1 MRVVKQGY
9 HGFYLPEA
17 QVMLDGVPADS
28 DCQGVFVSHA
38 HADHVPRNRSL
49 SVYASPATAA
59 LMRARGHQ
67 GAIVEVPFGT
77 PIDLPAARVTLY
89 EAGHI
94 LGSSMVFV
102 QTEQGSLL
110 YTGDC
115 RNPAA
120 ATSEGFRLPDE
131 RVDVLIAE
139 ATFALPIYR
148 WAPYAVLASQIRRF
162 AHRALRDGATPV
174 FLCYNLGKAQG
185 VMHALAGENVH
196 APPVQIHG
204 AGVALCNVYND
215 FGISL
220 GNWEPYNADTL
231 TEGSVLIT
239 PASTLDSPMVQ
250 RIRRRRVAYVSGWAS
265 LEARSAQML
274 VDERIAL
281 SDHLDFFAL
290 LALCRQLSPRKI
302 WLTHSPDPSVVC
314 HYLQAEGFDTEA
326 IDMERGD
333 AS

>member
-17 QVMLDGVPADS
+17 QVMLDGVPADE

-49 SVYASPATAA
+49 AVYASPATAA
-59 LMRARGHQ
+59 LMRARGHT
-67 GAIVEVPFGT
+67 GPITEVPFGE
-77 PIDLPAARVTLY
+77 PVDLPAARVTLY

-94 LGSSMVFV
+94 LGSSMFFV
-102 QTEQGSLL
+102 QTRQHSLL

-148 WAPYAVLASQIRRF
+148 WAPYRQLADQIRRF
-162 AHRALRDGATPV
+162 ARRALRDGVTPV

-185 VMHALAGENVH
+185 VMHALAEDPFH
-196 APPVQIHG
+196 VQIHG
-204 AGVALCNVYND
+204 AGVALCKIYNA
-215 FGISL
+215 FGIDL
-220 GNWEPYNADTL
+220 GNWEPYNAETV
-231 TEGSVLIT
+231 TNGRVLVT

-250 RIRRRRVAYVSGWAS
+250 RIRLRRIAYVSGWAS

-274 VDERIAL
+274 VDERIAF

-290 LALCRQLSPRKI
+290 LDLCRRLSPGKI

-314 HYLQAEGFDTEA
+314 HYLTSEGFDAEA
-326 IDMERGD
+326 INVERSD
-333 AS
+333 ES